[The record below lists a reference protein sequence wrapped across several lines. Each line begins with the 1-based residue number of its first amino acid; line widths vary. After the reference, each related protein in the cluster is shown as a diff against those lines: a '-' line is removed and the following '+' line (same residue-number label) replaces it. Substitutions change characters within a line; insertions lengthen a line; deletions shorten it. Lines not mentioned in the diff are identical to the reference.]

1 MQEINEDILKK
12 FALKFHDRF
21 VETKDYLEEN
31 AKSDLY
37 KSIPDIL
44 TIDNVNVHAAYS
56 DDTKHVMLRFNKGNK
71 FNFRA
76 TKVDGDV
83 SNIFDPLGAWKG
95 KQQVGFNIKNS
106 NVTLSGGSVKE
117 MRPFKVSGEEI
128 EVFITNFTV
137 DAPPFSEID
146 IEYGLIVSY
155 KRFLEIYQDINSY
168 VANLTSVYFEYEIQD
183 EKKGEYVL
191 DLKAVRD
198 RMVTLFFDESIGE
211 LKIDKFIEEN
221 PIILRVGLSLVPE
234 TFLHAKPMKDIH
246 DDNPKEFIPDLVAFC
261 NEDYNWKIVD
271 YKKANKSIIR
281 NSGKERTTLRSTV
294 HLLISQL
301 EDYVEYFS
309 DKSQADHY
317 KETYGVDIKYPSA
330 IGIIGR
336 VSEEEIDD
344 FNKLK
349 QRLPSHTKIVPYNF
363 LFDSFERFIKMS
375 EDLIK

>member
-1 MQEINEDILKK
+1 MQEINEDILKN
-12 FALKFHDRF
+12 FALKFHGRF
-21 VETKDYLEEN
+21 VETKNYLEEN
-31 AKSDLY
+31 AESDLY

-44 TIDNVNVHAAYS
+44 TIDNVHAAYS
-56 DDTKHVMLRFNKGNK
+56 DDTKHIMLRFNKGNK

-106 NVTLSGGSVKE
+106 NITLSGSSVKG

-137 DAPPFSEID
+137 DAPPFNGIN

-168 VANLTSVYFEYEIQD
+168 VASLTSVYFEYELQD

-191 DLKAVRD
+191 DLKAVRN
-198 RMVTLFFDESIGE
+198 RMATLFFDESIGE

-234 TFLHAKPMKDIH
+234 TFLHSKPMKDIH
-246 DDNPKEFIPDLVAFC
+246 DNNPKEFIPDLVAFC

-301 EDYVEYFS
+301 EDYVMYFS
-309 DKSQADHY
+309 DKSQAGHY
-317 KETYGVDIKYPSA
+317 KETYKVDIKYPSA

-336 VSEEEIDD
+336 VSKEEIDD